1 MLDNNIKQ
9 EPVRGLLGMGGGI
22 RQGGA
27 TESGGNFSVFFNG
40 TDSKAWIRGD
50 NNSCWSAGTG
60 DFSVEVFLK
69 ANQYNHYLNF
79 VNTREAA
86 GTTAG
91 WTFSI
96 ESNGTLGFYTNGHTY
111 GTAGSVVDD
120 TWTHVVTTR
129 QSGKLR
135 LFQDGVLRSSADN
148 SQNFSNQLFVIGIN
162 ASGPGS
168 SGAAGWYR
176 GYMSNLRY
184 IVGSVPTDYQTSST
198 TNGTTI
204 FTTPTSA
211 LTTTSQGATASD
223 VQFLGLKDESSATA
237 TDVAGATIS
246 TGSHTSAV
254 TVGHAGPF

>member
-1 MLDNNIKQ
+1 MIK
-9 EPVRGLLGMGGGI
+9 GI
-22 RQGGA
+22 K
-27 TESGGNFSVFFNG
+27 TSVFIIIASSVFV
-40 TDSKAWIRGD
+40 
-50 NNSCWSAGTG
+50 SCQ
-60 DFSVEVFLK
+60 K
-69 ANQYNHYLNF
+69 YKQRIN
-79 VNTREAA
+79 
-86 GTTAG
+86 
-91 WTFSI
+91 
-96 ESNGTLGFYTNGHTY
+96 
-111 GTAGSVVDD
+111 
-120 TWTHVVTTR
+120 
-129 QSGKLR
+129 
-135 LFQDGVLRSSADN
+135 
-148 SQNFSNQLFVIGIN
+148 SNQMFVIGIN
-162 ASGPGS
+162 ASGVDS

-246 TGSHTSAV
+246 KGNHGSDV